1 MKKNKAG
8 IRSYS
13 YFNQIPIYKKIGV
26 ILRIH
31 VRGIGPLQMRR
42 ITQTSDF
49 SVTCQ
54 WRISIPVQ
62 LNKMNKLYDASCLEQ
77 LIIIHV
83 VKKFPSFMK
92 HEIQTY
98 KLTK

>member
-31 VRGIGPLQMRR
+31 VRGIGPLQMRK
-42 ITQTSDF
+42 ITPT
-49 SVTCQ
+49 
-54 WRISIPVQ
+54 
-62 LNKMNKLYDASCLEQ
+62 
-77 LIIIHV
+77 
-83 VKKFPSFMK
+83 
-92 HEIQTY
+92 
-98 KLTK
+98 